1 MVAVLLSLVVLTPG
15 QQPPGQLVT
24 PPVSSTV
31 PRRVHDIGVA
41 MRGLLRAQARAR
53 TDLESYRFVQQMCSL
68 FREVVRHPR
77 WESSDRLMA
86 YKAQL
91 SARLRKVSQ
100 RLQTQLSRRQRE
112 AFHRAYEP
120 DTLAATDRFAKEL
133 QWMGATLGGPAQLV
147 TFAQGLSGASTVSA
161 SLALGGAGGAAV
173 NDAQQLIELI
183 QRTIMPEFWDRNG
196 GPGTM
201 VYYAPVHALVVRATR
216 GVHQRLGGLLQGAR
230 RDGR

>member
-1 MVAVLLSLVVLTPG
+1 
-15 QQPPGQLVT
+15 
-24 PPVSSTV
+24 
-31 PRRVHDIGVA
+31 
-41 MRGLLRAQARAR
+41 MRGLLRAQARAK
-53 TDLESYRFVQQMCSL
+53 TDLESCRLVQQMCSL

-100 RLQTQLSRRQRE
+100 RLQSQLSRRQRE
-112 AFHRAYEP
+112 AFRWAYEP
-120 DTLAATDRFAKEL
+120 DMLAATDRFAKEL

-147 TFAQGLSGASTVSA
+147 TLALGLSGASSVST
-161 SLALGGAGGAAV
+161 SPALDGAGGAAV

-196 GPGTM
+196 GPGTII
-201 VYYAPVHALVVRATR
+201 YYAPVHALVVRATR

>member
-1 MVAVLLSLVVLTPG
+1 MVAVLLSLMVLTPG
-15 QQPPGQLVT
+15 QQPAGQSVD
-24 PPVSSTV
+24 PPVPLIA
-31 PRRVHDIGVA
+31 PRRVHDIGVE

-53 TDLESYRFVQQMCSL
+53 TDLESCRLVQQMCSL

-100 RLQTQLSRRQRE
+100 RLQSQLSRRQRE
-112 AFHRAYEP
+112 VFRRAYEP
-120 DTLAATDRFAKEL
+120 DMLAATDRFAKEL
-133 QWMGATLGGPAQLV
+133 QWMGATLGGPAQLF
-147 TFAQGLSGASTVSA
+147 TLAQGLSGASSVST
-161 SLALGGAGGAAV
+161 SPALDGAGGAAV

-196 GPGTM
+196 GPGTI

-230 RDGR
+230 RGGR

>member
-133 QWMGATLGGPAQLV
+133 QWMGATLGGPAQLL

>member
-161 SLALGGAGGAAV
+161 SLAVGGAGGAAV